1 MMTLGVVDYHRSQT
15 MYTVN
20 GEIPAEQLRASV
32 QRLRRDPPHPG
43 SFIQDFCLDGNMVAG
58 KAARLLGVDEAE
70 FGQVLSGCRGISIDL
85 AQRMERAGWST
96 ADLWMSLQTDY
107 DLSQAR
113 RNLDRAESEPAEM
126 TVQAAP
132 PETLEDVPLK

>member
-1 MMTLGVVDYHRSQT
+1 
-15 MYTVN
+15 MYTID

-32 QRLRRDPPHPG
+32 QRLRHDPPHPG

-58 KAARLLGVDEAE
+58 KAARLLGLDEAE
-70 FGQVLSGCRGISIDL
+70 FEQVLSGCRGISIDL
-85 AQRMERAGWST
+85 ALRMEAAGWST

-113 RNLDRAESEPAEM
+113 RNLDRAEPEPAEM
-126 TVQAAP
+126 TVQAAH
-132 PETLEDVPLK
+132 PETLEDVALK